1 MLISSVQKISQ
12 CDSVGLQYLIT
23 HGIHVRT
30 LAIYL
35 QLPGA
40 QLDAVEAMFLYGPAA
55 KYLATYAS
63 DYPDHFLASQMPKQ
77 INERL
82 THALDMSPG
91 RWAHASDAP
100 THDLFLARS
109 LPRKALLSTSA
120 PTSRLSMTVCIA
132 PRVCEYGLKSR

>member
-1 MLISSVQKISQ
+1 MLTSYVQQ
-12 CDSVGLQYLIT
+12 NLQHDSVGLQYLIT
-23 HGIHVRT
+23 HGIHVRM

-40 QLDAVEAMFLYGPAA
+40 QLDAVETMFLYGPAA

-63 DYPDHFLASQMPKQ
+63 DYPQHFLASQMPRQ

-82 THALDMSPG
+82 IHALDMSPG

-109 LPRKALLSTSA
+109 LPRKAFVPIPPLTARTSIKVSTIYVLGECGLL
-120 PTSRLSMTVCIA
+120 
-132 PRVCEYGLKSR
+132 